1 MSETN
6 IEETK
11 KNTETTEQVVPQEA
25 KPVEAVKVPA
35 ETEATTETTE
45 VKTEVAIKTDKNP
58 LENE

>member
-11 KNTETTEQVVPQEA
+11 QNTESAEVPVQE
-25 KPVEAVKVPA
+25 EAQIAEDKKEPT

-45 VKTEVAIKTDKNP
+45 VKAEAVAITDKNP